1 MWSIYQ
7 RFSGWDFIIFLIEN
21 LGQMS
26 DFLEF
31 WIIQFFIFIHFNR
44 QFVVLLAY
52 PAFSSIKP
60 LVGVFDE
67 WLTKNPSEDQ
77 IKLALCFHTLLVQVL
92 TRDEVELIE
101 QVRPLVDGLY
111 FF

>member
-1 MWSIYQ
+1 MSN
-7 RFSGWDFIIFLIEN
+7 FLK
-21 LGQMS
+21 L
-26 DFLEF
+26 

-52 PAFSSIKP
+52 PALSSIKP
-60 LVGVFDE
+60 LVSVFDE

-77 IKLALCFHTLLVQVL
+77 IQLALCFHTLLVKIL
-92 TRDEVELIE
+92 THNKIELIK